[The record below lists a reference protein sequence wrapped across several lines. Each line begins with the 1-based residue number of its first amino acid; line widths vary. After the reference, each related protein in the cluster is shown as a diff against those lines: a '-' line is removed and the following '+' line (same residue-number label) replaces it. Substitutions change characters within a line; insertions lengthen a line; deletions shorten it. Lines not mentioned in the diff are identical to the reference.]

1 MKNLQVLLI
10 VLCSLTLSSVA
21 SAQDPFSLSMGVGLK
36 GGINGNGYTGVAE
49 GDSLPLNNQQVTGD
63 PEIYPAGGVGGA
75 IGLHL
80 DVRAFDLVGLE
91 TGLHLSYDNADGYED
106 KNVNGVTAG
115 RDNQT
120 QRTTALHVPL
130 LLKFWVPGLMVRPV
144 FGLGA
149 QFVFQQDSTLEHD
162 NAGGR
167 FITNPRTI
175 ETSNYVLGML
185 TAGLEINVLYVRIPI
200 ELRLGYNLGF
210 GSAAS
215 DRVRLEGNNPGTA
228 TVVYDG
234 AYQFHA
240 ALFTGI
246 IYEYDFLF

>member
-1 MKNLQVLLI
+1 M
-10 VLCSLTLSSVA
+10 
-21 SAQDPFSLSMGVGLK
+21 
-36 GGINGNGYTGVAE
+36 
-49 GDSLPLNNQQVTGD
+49 
-63 PEIYPAGGVGGA
+63 
-75 IGLHL
+75 
-80 DVRAFDLVGLE
+80 
-91 TGLHLSYDNADGYED
+91 
-106 KNVNGVTAG
+106 
-115 RDNQT
+115 
-120 QRTTALHVPL
+120 
-130 LLKFWVPGLMVRPV
+130 MVRPV

-215 DRVRLEGNNPGTA
+215 DRVRLEGNSPGTA